1 MEDYLKILSAVND
14 GFRITLLLFL
24 QKNGKSC
31 VCEMQ
36 HSLDVKQSR
45 LSLAL
50 KILHL
55 AGFISVHRKGRWA
68 YYEIEPKTMIHRDF
82 LAHIQKLNIKI
93 PPKTYE
99 CETKFIDN
107 IENKI

>member
-1 MEDYLKILSAVND
+1 MQDYLTILSAVND
-14 GFRITLLLFL
+14 GFRIKLLLFL
-24 QKNGKSC
+24 LKNGRSC

-36 HSLDVKQSR
+36 HSLEVKQSR

-50 KILHL
+50 KTLCL

-68 YYEIEPKTMIHRDF
+68 YYMIEPKTMIHKDF
-82 LAHIQKLNIKI
+82 LTHIQKLNIKI

-99 CETKFIDN
+99 CETKAKDN